1 MKTLI
6 EEKASATPTEDV
18 KSPPKEEDDVEV
30 MSSSEVVKCEC
41 CKLKDECT
49 IAYIYLVCGRGTRAV

>member
-30 MSSSEVVKCEC
+30 MSSSEVVKCE
-41 CKLKDECT
+41 
-49 IAYIYLVCGRGTRAV
+49 